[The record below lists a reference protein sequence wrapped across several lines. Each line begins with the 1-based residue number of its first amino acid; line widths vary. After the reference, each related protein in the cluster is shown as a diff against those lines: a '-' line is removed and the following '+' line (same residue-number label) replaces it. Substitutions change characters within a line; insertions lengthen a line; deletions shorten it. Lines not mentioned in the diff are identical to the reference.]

1 MTYKDQKYNYVV
13 NEARMLK
20 IQSLA
25 GATNMH
31 SRVFQL
37 LIDKM
42 IDKQFDLSKGKKI
55 LWGIMQRQIGDWW
68 PPQYNRQQWAEI
80 DPNDST
86 RYRTFFLVKDHY
98 ARRDRIYGESN
109 WVTGVVPDTIRIIHP
124 MRLMKIRSGSSYWGD
139 VNERANRKESRDGT
153 EGF

>member
-37 LIDKM
+37 LIDKL

-55 LWGIMQRQIGDWW
+55 L
-68 PPQYNRQQWAEI
+68 
-80 DPNDST
+80 
-86 RYRTFFLVKDHY
+86 
-98 ARRDRIYGESN
+98 
-109 WVTGVVPDTIRIIHP
+109 
-124 MRLMKIRSGSSYWGD
+124 
-139 VNERANRKESRDGT
+139 
-153 EGF
+153 